1 MPSKSKSQRR
11 LFGLVYSIK
20 KAGKNSDNYKEA
32 SSEIKNLVDTM
43 SFKQLRDFISI
54 DETELPDKIDE
65 KIGYIKSFNEY
76 CSNISSY

>member
-20 KAGKNSDNYKEA
+20 KAGKNSDKYKEA

-65 KIGYIKSFNEY
+65 KFGYIKSFNEY